1 MLAKTIKNSSC
12 LLILSLLTVL
22 LLSIA
27 ANPAYAQDTNNN
39 ITVKTFDNVEVT
51 AHVKGDGVIVFDSA
65 YKDGQLVENIAETS
79 QSEDVVTALAAAAV
93 NGWYEAQGDWF
104 YFVNGKFAIGWK
116 RIDGYWYYFTKQGKM
131 HRGWL
136 SDSGSWYYFR
146 TATNSPTTGPNG
158 SLVGGWA
165 KIGGYWFKFDN
176 SGVMSKGWY
185 SEGSNWYY
193 FRTGKNIPTTG
204 PEGAMCTGWQKI
216 GTNWHYF
223 LTDGKM
229 KTGWLSLGGYWYYM
243 RGTDIGVSFNDRMY
257 GAMLRG
263 LYKIGADEYYFY
275 DPDTDVKSVFIM
287 CPEGAMMHDV
297 YYVELLS
304 PEGLI
309 VWASIDSN
317 GVVHRKAYNPK
328 LTKELYGADESTE
341 SNNETLCTD

>member
-1 MLAKTIKNSSC
+1 MGYTSSEYPIAKTIKNSSC

-146 TATNSPTTGPNG
+146 TLQTAQQLDQMG
-158 SLVGGWA
+158 
-165 KIGGYWFKFDN
+165 
-176 SGVMSKGWY
+176 
-185 SEGSNWYY
+185 
-193 FRTGKNIPTTG
+193 
-204 PEGAMCTGWQKI
+204 
-216 GTNWHYF
+216 
-223 LTDGKM
+223 
-229 KTGWLSLGGYWYYM
+229 
-243 RGTDIGVSFNDRMY
+243 
-257 GAMLRG
+257 
-263 LYKIGADEYYFY
+263 
-275 DPDTDVKSVFIM
+275 
-287 CPEGAMMHDV
+287 
-297 YYVELLS
+297 LLS
-304 PEGLI
+304 VVGQRLEATGL
-309 VWASIDSN
+309 N
-317 GVVHRKAYNPK
+317 
-328 LTKELYGADESTE
+328 LTIAGS
-341 SNNETLCTD
+341 